1 MLPFFLYFIV
11 YIIYATWIKKGKDE
25 SGKKWG
31 DYGRT
36 DLVFWIFLFVFF
48 IYFIYFE
55 IRVLLYHKFNFFKN
69 FWNYFDVLSLSIN
82 MFCVISDI
90 SGLDPK
96 SHIPVLAS
104 SVLLMWVKLVHFG
117 RMFLS
122 TAWMSRMIFGTV
134 FDLKWFIIVFYLM
147 VLGFSNVFLI
157 ISRIDYS
164 LFVGPTFGTAFQYT
178 YK

>member
-48 IYFIYFE
+48 IYFIYYE
-55 IRVLLYHKFNFFKN
+55 IRFLLYHRLNFFKN
-69 FWNYFDVLSLSIN
+69 FWNYMDIVSLLIN
-82 MFCVISDI
+82 IFCVISDI
-90 SGLDPK
+90 CGLNPK
-96 SHIPVLAS
+96 SHIPILAF
-104 SVLLMWVKLVHFG
+104 SVLLMWIKLIYFG

-122 TAWMSRMIFGTV
+122 TAWMARMIFGTI
-134 FDLKWFIIVFYLM
+134 FDLKWFIIIFYLM
-147 VLGFSNVFLI
+147 VLGFTNAFSI
-157 ISRIDYS
+157 ISRIDFS
-164 LFVGPTFGTAFQYT
+164 SFAGTSFGEVFQYT
-178 YK
+178 YM